1 MELALITVKQVAILF
16 CLIFTGYVCV
26 RVKAIRPEAKKAFSD
41 LLLYLVVP
49 AMVIHSYMIEFD
61 PRILPNLALSFG
73 LSVVLIGTGL
83 VLVMAATWKKKGKDL
98 PIMRFACIF
107 SNAAYMGFPLIQAL
121 FGSEGLIYASAYV
134 TVFNL
139 LLWTFGYGMVSG
151 NVRARAVLR
160 SVCRNPV
167 LISVL
172 IGLVIYLGRI
182 PVPAVVKQPVSL
194 VGNMNTPLSMLITG
208 MIIAESDLKKLLG
221 NRSLFWVIAARM
233 LVIPVICFGLFVLL
247 GVRGMAAE
255 VVLLLEACPCAAI
268 TSVFAVQFH
277 YDEGLAAG
285 AVVFSTFLSILTLPL
300 CAMLI
305 SMVVG

>member
-1 MELALITVKQVAILF
+1 MF

-26 RVKAIRPEAKKAFSD
+26 RVKAVKPEGKKAFSD

-49 AMVIHSYMIEFD
+49 AMVIHSYLIDFD
-61 PRILPNLALSFG
+61 PKILPNLLLSFG
-73 LSVVLIGTGL
+73 LSVCLIGAGL
-83 VLVMAATWKKKGKDL
+83 LLVMALTWKKKDKNL

-151 NVRARAVLR
+151 KVKAAEVIR
-160 SVCRNPV
+160 SVCRTPV

-172 IGLVIYLGRI
+172 IGLILYLGRI
-182 PVPAVVKQPVSL
+182 PVPDLIAQPIGL
-194 VGNMNTPLSMLITG
+194 IGNMNTPLSMIITG
-208 MIIAESDLKKLLG
+208 MIIAENDLKKLLCRK
-221 NRSLFWVIAARM
+221 NLFGVLIVRM
-233 LVIPVICFGLFVLL
+233 LVIPVVCFGLFALL
-247 GVRGMAAE
+247 GVQGMAAE

-285 AVVFSTFLSILTLPL
+285 TVVFSTFVSILTLPL

-305 SMVVG
+305 SMWLG